1 MTTPATL
8 VLLRLDEPSTD
19 VAPSDKIGS
28 LYDLQ
33 IDTGLTLP
41 PVVAACMGFGRQF
54 SVGAALD
61 AVDVVPG
68 SSLTTR
74 DVTVQAI
81 LSWDIFNQNVAGT
94 TGTIVAR
101 GKGSSSAEYVSY
113 GVELRVVNA
122 SLSIGEIRF
131 FWQDTA
137 GTVHTELGGQFI
149 VPPLGSYIMLT
160 AVRHWVNS
168 TDVELR
174 YYVGCLLIGEFLTTD
189 GDIGGGTTGTF
200 CLGTRYTAGAPGNFL
215 VGTIDELRV
224 LNYELTAEEI
234 GATWDRLSRLQPRGY
249 RAIKDLLPPGAPISD
264 DPASRIQ
271 KLFRIIG
278 HAIGYAAAQVE
289 NVRNNLPPD
298 RAYGPALAQWEG
310 IVGEAPK
317 APDTVITRRRRVV
330 GHLRQHAGTSVPG
343 VQAATADLLQLAAS
357 QVQVLAFDNTIR
369 EDWSLGL
376 RAERWWADPTA
387 KWSIAAAALRVQ
399 ALISDNILF
408 DGTTRQWSTCFTSA
422 PGTRRSFTGQVLD
435 GLQANLFAKIV
446 PATLPD
452 KAEAGIA
459 FYDWAAGNALLF
471 GLRNNAG
478 TYELVTESFKAW
490 VSQGVTVQAVSA
502 LVTQWLNLVQLPP
515 GGILPANMSHYA
527 AAWSTTS
534 QLAGYTTSA
543 PITHPTV
550 FQYAGIY
557 LRGFNAALA
566 GAVDVSFDDIIL
578 RTPFGPR
585 PFRWYVYRDP
595 TLPGTADFVAA
606 HAAIQ
611 RIKHAHTAATVITSK
626 SLLADSSSSGADRGP
641 CGAL

>member
-1 MTTPATL
+1 MTVPATL
-8 VLLRLDEPSTD
+8 VLLRFDEPSND
-19 VAPSDKIGS
+19 VAPSDQIGS

-33 IDTGLTLP
+33 IDTGLALP
-41 PVVAACMGFGRQF
+41 PVVSAFCGFGRQF
-54 SVGAALD
+54 SAGSALD

-68 SSLTTR
+68 ASLTTR
-74 DVTVQAI
+74 DVTVQVL
-81 LSWDIFNQNVAGT
+81 LSWDVFNQNVAGT
-94 TGTIVAR
+94 LGTIVAR
-101 GKGSSSAEYVSY
+101 GKGNAIAEYVAY

-122 SLSIGEIRF
+122 ALAIGEIRF

-137 GTVHTELGGQFI
+137 GTVHTEAGGQFV
-149 VPPLGSYIMLT
+149 VPPVGQFVMLT
-160 AVRHWVNS
+160 AVRHWVS
-168 TDVELR
+168 GTDVELR
-174 YYVGCLLIGEFLTTD
+174 YYAGDLLIGEFLTID

-200 CLGTRYTAGAPGNFL
+200 CVGTRYTAGAAGNFL

-234 GATWDRLSRLQPRGY
+234 SATWGRIAKLQPRGY
-249 RAIKDLLPPGAPISD
+249 RAIRDLLPPGSPISD

-271 KLFRIIG
+271 KLFRIVG

-289 NVRNNLPPD
+289 NVRKNQMPD
-298 RAYGPALAQWEG
+298 RAYGPVLAQWEG

-317 APDTVITRRRRVV
+317 APDTVVTRRRRVI

-357 QVQVLAFDNTIR
+357 QVQVIAFDNTVR

-387 KWSIAAAALRVQ
+387 KWTIAAAALRVQ
-399 ALISDNILF
+399 ALSTDNILF

-422 PGTRRSFTGQVLD
+422 PATRRSFTGQVLD
-435 GLQANLFAKIV
+435 GLQANLFVKVV
-446 PATLPD
+446 PTSLPD
-452 KAEAGIA
+452 KAEVGIA

-478 TYELVTESFKAW
+478 VYQLVTEGFRAW
-490 VSQGVTVQAVSA
+490 VSQGVTVQVVSA
-502 LVTQWLNLVQLPP
+502 LVTQWLNLAQLAPA
-515 GGILPANMSHYA
+515 GILPANMSHYQ

-534 QLAGYTTSA
+534 ELAGYTNSA
-543 PITHPTV
+543 AITHPTV
-550 FQYAGIY
+550 FQYAGMY
-557 LRGFNAALA
+557 ARGFSATLA
-566 GAVDVSFDDIIL
+566 GAVDVAFDDVIL

-595 TLPGTADFVAA
+595 TLPGTPDLVAA
-606 HAAIQ
+606 HAQIQ
-611 RIKHAHTAATVITSK
+611 RLKHAHTAATVITTK
-626 SLLADSSSSGADRGP
+626 SLLADSPSSGADRGP